1 MNAYYRDGPN
11 ISAQIVPSS
20 ESDSDDILIL
30 DVVQTGENL
39 ASATSSTNVATVEVP
54 STSRG
59 IAVPNVNDVDVE
71 IVDVVKPRHLRTPD
85 IVNLTSD
92 DENDS
97 KNVVKNEDAKIHN
110 FTIEIIDSEDEI
122 PALNPPSPDLGNAAS
137 GANRWSTSSEDE
149 MLGRRRNKGKG
160 KGIGKRSKQ
169 KSSTDD
175 VLTSSAGR
183 SSHVTSS
190 ATPTMDIMSP
200 TGSTEEGSLRV
211 SSASQPRWVASSLG
225 TTSSSSSAVIE
236 AEERLLEA
244 WRSRMAARSR

>member
-1 MNAYYRDGPN
+1 M
-11 ISAQIVPSS
+11 S
-20 ESDSDDILIL
+20 
-30 DVVQTGENL
+30 
-39 ASATSSTNVATVEVP
+39 

-59 IAVPNVNDVDVE
+59 IAVPNMNDVDVE
-71 IVDVVKPRHLRTPD
+71 IVDVIKPRHLRSPD
-85 IVNLTSD
+85 IVIMS
-92 DENDS
+92 S
-97 KNVVKNEDAKIHN
+97 
-110 FTIEIIDSEDEI
+110 DSEDEI
-122 PALNPPSPDLGNAAS
+122 LALNPLSPDLVNVAS

>member
-137 GANRWSTSSEDE
+137 GQRHLKTRCS
-149 MLGRRRNKGKG
+149 
-160 KGIGKRSKQ
+160 
-169 KSSTDD
+169 DD
-175 VLTSSAGR
+175 D
-183 SSHVTSS
+183 
-190 ATPTMDIMSP
+190 ATR
-200 TGSTEEGSLRV
+200 EK
-211 SSASQPRWVASSLG
+211 
-225 TTSSSSSAVIE
+225 
-236 AEERLLEA
+236 ERG
-244 WRSRMAARSR
+244 